1 MGGRGQ
7 DVGRGHQGDQEDVDR
22 HHELVVVDL
31 KLRSGDED
39 GGRTSCGEKGN
50 ITGLVKLCKGCNQ
63 EGPLCSNIAHNH

>member
-7 DVGRGHQGDQEDVDR
+7 DVCRGHQGDQEDVDR

-39 GGRTSCGEKGN
+39 GGKTSYGEKGN
-50 ITGLVKLCKGCNQ
+50 RLCQIKQGIQ
-63 EGPLCSNIAHNH
+63 PGRPLMFKHCP